1 MQQPLLVD
9 SDKKR
14 ATIKLSKSTSLALL
28 REQGSPCTML
38 DGTKTIFVQPSSAR
52 DNTASAAHIIV
63 SSTSLDRTPCIGIM
77 IVREDSHAQ
86 SPSYHSIHTPAGSR
100 PYA

>member
-14 ATIKLSKSTSLALL
+14 ATIKLSENTSLALL

-38 DGTKTIFVQPSSAR
+38 DGTKTIFVQPSSVR
-52 DNTASAAHIIV
+52 DDTAFAADIIV
-63 SSTSLDRTPCIGIM
+63 SSTSIDRTSCIGIM

-86 SPSYHSIHTPAGSR
+86 SPSYHSACTPAASC
-100 PYA
+100 P